1 MRWHKLSNQQ
11 QNTSIEQFLAQKR
24 NELVIFQQ
32 KASEVSTKTFDELS
46 AQIIQLAQMVQD
58 KDAEI
63 KNMQELCDK
72 NKIDYKPKQ
81 PEVKKK

>member
-1 MRWHKLSNQQ
+1 
-11 QNTSIEQFLAQKR
+11 
-24 NELVIFQQ
+24 
-32 KASEVSTKTFDELS
+32 
-46 AQIIQLAQMVQD
+46 MVQD

-81 PEVKKK
+81 PEIIPPQPTPPETKKK